1 MDDNEPYNGSFG
13 LMYYNRRK
21 QHKNTTR
28 DRDQQ
33 EWILAIGE
41 HDGFVA
47 VEIFVRVQYKLNKNK
62 NTAPRNSKDKSKG
75 YYNYFRCITRE
86 QKLKF

>member
-1 MDDNEPYNGSFG
+1 MDDNELYDGSFG

-28 DRDQQ
+28 DRDEE

-47 VEIFVRVQYKLNKNK
+47 GEIFVRVQYKLNKNK
-62 NTAPRNSKDKSKG
+62 NTALVILRINLKVTIIILVELLLNKS
-75 YYNYFRCITRE
+75 
-86 QKLKF
+86 